1 MKRKIL
7 FVVGMLMSAGW
18 GLAAYVYTCLAD
30 VFESEVVSYAIGFAV
45 AVVFVSVF
53 RSAYLDDR
61 WASKEEKAEEEAMIL
76 CSECRRQFDPQY
88 HSKISQSPEL
98 SYPEA

>member
-18 GLAAYVYTCLAD
+18 GLAAYIYTGLAD
-30 VFESEVVSYAIGFAV
+30 AFESEAVSYVIGFAI
-45 AVVFVSVF
+45 ALLFVSVF
-53 RSAYLDDR
+53 RSAYLNGR
-61 WASKEEKAEEEAMIL
+61 WAPKEEKAEEGAMIL

-88 HSKISQSPEL
+88 YSKSSQTPAL

>member
-18 GLAAYVYTCLAD
+18 GLAAYIYTGLAD
-30 VFESEVVSYAIGFAV
+30 AFESEAVSYVIGFAI
-45 AVVFVSVF
+45 ALLFVSVF
-53 RSAYLDDR
+53 RSAYLNGR
-61 WASKEEKAEEEAMIL
+61 WAPKEEKAEEEAMIL

>member
-18 GLAAYVYTCLAD
+18 GLAAYIYTGLAD
-30 VFESEVVSYAIGFAV
+30 AFESEAVSYVIGFAI
-45 AVVFVSVF
+45 ALVFVSVF
-53 RSAYLDDR
+53 RSAYLNGR
-61 WASKEEKAEEEAMIL
+61 RAPKEEKAEEEAMIL
-76 CSECRRQFDPQY
+76 CSECRRQFEPKY
-88 HSKISQSPEL
+88 NLNTSQSPAL